1 VYNIGLTGEKMFNI
15 VSNKMI
21 GTINMGIDGTDE
33 YALLRVEG
41 DVTIQELKNFLK
53 DRYRCDS
60 SYPGAW
66 FCRGVTAMPKPY
78 FNDEFVVIIHDRMDV

>member
-1 VYNIGLTGEKMFNI
+1 MFKI
-15 VSNKMI
+15 VSKEKI
-21 GTINMGIDGTDE
+21 GVINMGIDGKDE
-33 YALLRVEG
+33 YVLMRISGKATL
-41 DVTIQELKNFLK
+41 QEFKDYLN

-66 FCRGVTAMPKPY
+66 FCSGVSVMPKPY